1 MESENLL
8 AVAVLGSSLANNQ
21 IKILEDEIGEKNV
34 SLRLFL
40 DADEAGQKGT
50 VNSLSKIWKSKVLKR
65 CYVDVVIVESNAK
78 DPDEACREKKENNS
92 ICSGFEFLMR
102 YYMKEQGQPL

>member
-1 MESENLL
+1 M
-8 AVAVLGSSLANNQ
+8 AAHWQNNQ

-34 SLRLFL
+34 SLHLFL
-40 DADEAGQKGT
+40 DADEAGQKGM

-78 DPDEACREKKENNS
+78 DPDEACREKK
-92 ICSGFEFLMR
+92 R
-102 YYMKEQGQPL
+102 KQ